1 MNRMKQQF
9 NNRKTTIQEH
19 FGHVESLRDEISAVM
34 DKKAELENQIRSL
47 SEERTNLTETLEQSS
62 ENIRKLE
69 RKQKDQDQ
77 LVRSKEKYIEELRA
91 GNQHLL
97 ERLETMSRSRSSSPS
112 CSLSLL
118 SEIEM
123 SGSDHEKKDLNHKH
137 FEVIEETDEEFY
149 FDDMENSESEAFD
162 DEDYDADMKG
172 LKNEVRLD
180 MLGNVAKTEILIYK
194 LPNNWNS
201 CILFTSY
208 YEKICKKNDLILNN

>member
-1 MNRMKQQF
+1 M
-9 NNRKTTIQEH
+9 
-19 FGHVESLRDEISAVM
+19 RDEISDVI
-34 DKKAELENQIRSL
+34 DKKTELENQIRSL
-47 SEERTNLTETLEQSS
+47 SEERSNLTETLEQSS
-62 ENIRKLE
+62 ENIRQLE

-77 LVRSKEKYIEELRA
+77 LVRSKEKDIEELRA

-112 CSLSLL
+112 CHLSLL

-123 SGSDHEKKDLNHKH
+123 SGSDHEKKDLNHKQ

-149 FDDMENSESEAFD
+149 FDDIENSESEAFD
-162 DEDYDADMKG
+162 DDDDDDDADMKG
-172 LKNEVRLD
+172 LQNEVRTHTD
-180 MLGNVAKTEILIYK
+180 MLGNGAKTEILIYK